1 MTSNYTEAEQLF
13 MRSSSLGNIS
23 GKECN
28 SDSDESYHSIPKVH
42 IMYSEGVSL
51 KVAHT
56 CSGVML
62 N

>member
-1 MTSNYTEAEQLF
+1 MTSHLMEAEQLS
-13 MRSSSLGNIS
+13 MRFSSLGSIS
-23 GKECN
+23 GKKCN
-28 SDSDESYHSIPKVH
+28 SDSDKSYHSIPEMHV
-42 IMYSEGVSL
+42 MYSEGVSL